1 MKRSTGGWN
10 SSGRGSTFLGLNR
23 RQQAALAALTAVLA
37 LGAVVVAG
45 LLLPDSGLGTRLE
58 ARNQPPS
65 AVHWFGTDWL
75 GRDMLTRT
83 LKGLALSIG
92 VGLAAAAFSA
102 AIAVL
107 LAMLASLGR
116 LADGVVGWVTDLFL
130 SVPHLVTLIL
140 ISYLMG
146 GGIKGVLIG
155 IGLTHWP
162 ALSRLLRA
170 ELLQLRSKDY
180 VQLSVQLGKSR
191 LWIARYH
198 LLPQLLP
205 QLLTGLLL
213 IFPHA
218 ILHEASIT
226 FVGLGLSPH
235 QPAIGILLSES
246 MRYLS
251 TGYWWLA
258 FFPGGCL
265 LLAVRAF
272 DRVGEHL
279 KRLTSPAS
287 SQE

>member
-1 MKRSTGGWN
+1 MKRAWRRMN
-10 SSGRGSTFLGLNR
+10 NRRRFPFHRMNR
-23 RQQAALAALTAVLA
+23 RQVAALAVLTVVLL
-37 LGAVVVAG
+37 LGTVVAVG
-45 LLLPDSGLGTRLE
+45 LWLPASGLSTQLE

-65 AVHWFGTDWL
+65 AAHWFGTDWL

-83 LKGLALSIG
+83 LKGLTLSIG
-92 VGLAAAAFSA
+92 VGLAAACCSTMLA
-102 AIAVL
+102 AVL
-107 LAMLASLGR
+107 AVLATLSK
-116 LADGVVGWVTDLFL
+116 LADRLVSWVTDLFL

-140 ISYLMG
+140 ISYLLG
-146 GGIKGVLIG
+146 GGVKGVLVG
-155 IGLTHWP
+155 ISLTHWP
-162 ALSRLLRA
+162 ALLRILRA

-191 LWIARYH
+191 RWIACNH
-198 LLPQLLP
+198 LLPHLLP

-218 ILHEASIT
+218 ILHEAAIT

-235 QPAIGILLSES
+235 QPAIGIILSES

-258 FFPGGCL
+258 FFPGACL
-265 LLAVRAF
+265 LIIVRAF
-272 DRVGEHL
+272 DRAGEHL
-279 KRLTSPAS
+279 KRLASPAS